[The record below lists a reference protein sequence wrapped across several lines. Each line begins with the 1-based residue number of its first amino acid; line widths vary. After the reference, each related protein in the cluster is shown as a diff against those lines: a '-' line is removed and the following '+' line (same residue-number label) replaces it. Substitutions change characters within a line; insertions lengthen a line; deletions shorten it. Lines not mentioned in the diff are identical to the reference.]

1 MSENDKK
8 INDQPGSFDGG
19 VNSLLRSLR
28 ISFIFLVVLIFALL
42 IYFFTIR
49 GFFRADSR
57 QAVVVLR
64 FGRYVGTYTNG
75 WYWFMPY
82 PVSRMITIP
91 TNPRTISCSFTPAA
105 ALNGEEAPASLTPGR
120 DSYLLT
126 GDANII
132 HTSWN
137 ITYQIADPETY
148 FKTLYSPGDYE
159 TIDRESGV
167 SATWK
172 GPDAFLQER
181 FTQTVIE
188 ITGKRKVADILYG
201 SEKSKY
207 LAEVEN
213 AFSENI
219 RQANCG
225 IEIRSVN
232 LISAAPPGQTKAAF
246 DEVSAAVSR
255 RTALIIEAEEY
266 SVKTRN
272 SAQAKA
278 TEIKSE
284 AEIYRRQVVSE
295 LESQS
300 IYFERILQEYQ
311 KSPSVLTSLYYN
323 AISSALEN
331 LEDNFVLGSQ
341 TGNSGKQLRMKLNPE
356 PRTGKTADAGEG
368 ETK

>member
-1 MSENDKK
+1 MSENVRKV
-8 INDQPGSFDGG
+8 NEPAGTFDGG
-19 VNSLLRSLR
+19 VDSLLRSLR
-28 ISFIFLVVLIFALL
+28 ISFVFLAALILALL
-42 IYFFTIR
+42 VYFFTIR
-49 GFFRADSR
+49 GFFRVDSR

-82 PVSRMITIP
+82 PVSRMIAIP
-91 TNPRTISCSFTPAA
+91 TNPQSISCSFTPAA
-105 ALNGEEAPASLTPGR
+105 ALEGEANPPSLTPGR

-132 HTSWN
+132 HTAWN
-137 ITYQIADPETY
+137 ITYQIADPEKY

-159 TIDRESGV
+159 TIDKKSGV
-167 SATWK
+167 SASWR
-172 GPDAFLQER
+172 GPDDFLLER

-188 ITGKRKVADILYG
+188 ITGKRKVVDILYG

-213 AFSENI
+213 AFSNNI
-219 RQANCG
+219 RRAGCG

-232 LISAAPPGQTKAAF
+232 LISAAPPAQTKSAF

-255 RTALIIEAEEY
+255 RTALIIAAEEY
-266 SVKTRN
+266 SVNTRN
-272 SAQAKA
+272 TAQARA
-278 TEIKSE
+278 TEIRSE

-300 IYFERILQEYQ
+300 IYFERILQEYRN
-311 KSPSVLTSLYYN
+311 SPAVLTSLYY
-323 AISSALEN
+323 SAVSAALGN
-331 LEDNFVLGSQ
+331 LDDNFVLGSL
-341 TGNSGKQLRMKLNPE
+341 TGREGKQLRIKLNPE
-356 PRTGKTADAGEG
+356 PRTKKTDASGEG
-368 ETK
+368 EKE